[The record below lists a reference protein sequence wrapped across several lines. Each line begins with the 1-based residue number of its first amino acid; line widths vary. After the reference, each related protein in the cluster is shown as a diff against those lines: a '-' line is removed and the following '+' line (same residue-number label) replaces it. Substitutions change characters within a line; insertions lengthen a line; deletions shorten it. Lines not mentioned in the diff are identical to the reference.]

1 MANLSPMLMTRLVGQ
16 LTGALRNLRV
26 YPSTHATS
34 QKLFEAS
41 LQLIRD
47 AMGNGS
53 SLTFSLAGNILLID
67 EKPVPDSRRDVFA
80 NFISELGKR
89 SIGMLVFRQGVDRDQ
104 IQYFYE
110 IMAQDVEQVKA
121 AGGVAAMLA
130 LKGITN
136 IQVAGI
142 SYGAGSDQKA
152 GGGAPGS
159 GMGGGGAPSSLDTVL
174 PEQLV
179 AMLQSDP
186 QMVTEILLKGV
197 VAMAD
202 TNDDQEKLLA
212 ELDKIAVA
220 AKAQTG
226 SNYAP
231 QMAKVIGS
239 MDAVRGLWVAQVK
252 LDNPEW
258 RDVIRELLGRYNDQE
273 LVKLITSKAE
283 VMFMEN
289 KDILVLN
296 EKLRAMMMAIPVPSS
311 RLQSIYPMVCSALMK
326 FGLGQEDCDFVF
338 GKEIDSQPVLEQ
350 YLKDLKDRSPTEML
364 SPKMFKTL
372 RWLIWRDE
380 GCGSAFEGFLNY
392 LSNPDGNVR
401 GLALTRISELLSD
414 LLTVERYDLVEKAID
429 VLCLRVKQELDA
441 QHVSL
446 VVGTIEKVT
455 EELLSRDKRNLA
467 SRISQNMSELI
478 ILFSDKP
485 VANDIIRILSKI
497 EDETA
502 LKILVQALL
511 KEPIFETIATI
522 LVQKGAKAIPYLLQA
537 VKESEDKTMRF
548 KNLYVLDRIGQG
560 VEPLA
565 IKALSEDRWFVRRN
579 MAILLSL
586 MGSDVCIPY
595 LGEALNDKDARVRM
609 EVIRAIYKIE
619 GRVSESWLIRAL
631 SDKEDDVKKLAIEHL
646 AMVGS
651 DASVDALTELYAK
664 RDLLGRGENPG
675 VKKQIISALG
685 HIQLKSA
692 VDFLAKVSK
701 DRDPELSQAAKA
713 ALAELLKKQKG
724 TH

>member
-1 MANLSPMLMTRLVGQ
+1 MANLSPMLMTRLIGQ

-41 LQLIRD
+41 LQLVRE

-89 SIGMLVFRQGVDRDQ
+89 SIGMVVFRQGVDRDQ

-110 IMAQDVEQVKA
+110 IMAQDVEQVKSQ
-121 AGGVAAMLA
+121 GGVAALLA

-142 SYGAGSDQKA
+142 SYSA
-152 GGGAPGS
+152 GGDQSQGGGTPGS
-159 GMGGGGAPSSLDTVL
+159 GMGGGGTPTSLDAAL

-179 AMLQSDP
+179 ALLQSDP

-202 TNDDQEKLLA
+202 TSENQEKLLS
-212 ELDKIAVA
+212 ELDRIAVA
-220 AKAQTG
+220 AKAQGG

-239 MDAVRGLWVAQVK
+239 MDAARGLWVAQVK

-258 RDVIRELLGRYNDQE
+258 RDVIRELLGRYNDQD
-273 LVKLITSKAE
+273 LIKLIVSKAE
-283 VMFMEN
+283 VMFLEN
-289 KDILVLN
+289 KDILALN
-296 EKLRAMMMAIPVPSS
+296 EKLRAMMAAIPVPSS
-311 RLQSIYPMVCSALMK
+311 RLQSIYPMVCTALMK

-338 GKEIDSQPVLEQ
+338 GKDIDSKPLLEQ
-350 YLKDLKDRSPTEML
+350 YLKDLKDKPPAEML

-372 RWLIWRDE
+372 RWLVWREE
-380 GCGSAFEGFLNY
+380 GCGPAVEGFLIY
-392 LSNPDGNVR
+392 LSHPDGNVR
-401 GLALTRISELLSD
+401 GLALGRISELLSD
-414 LLTVERYDLVEKAID
+414 LLTGERYDLVEKAID
-429 VLCLRVKQELDA
+429 ILCLRIKQELDT
-441 QHVSL
+441 QHVFL
-446 VVGTIEKVT
+446 VVKTIEKVT
-455 EELLSRDKRNLA
+455 DELLSRDKKNLA
-467 SRISQNMSELI
+467 SRISQNLSELI

-522 LVQKGAKAIPYLLQA
+522 LVQKKAKAIPYLLQA

-565 IKALSEDRWFVRRN
+565 IKALNEERWFVRRN
-579 MAILLSL
+579 MVILLSL
-586 MGSDVCIPY
+586 MGSDASIPY

-609 EVIRAIYKIE
+609 EVIRAIYKIG
-619 GRVSESWLIRAL
+619 GRASESWLIRAL
-631 SDKEDDVKKLAIEHL
+631 SDKEDEVKKLAIEHL
-646 AMVGS
+646 GMAGS
-651 DASVDALTELYAK
+651 DASVDVLTELYAK

-675 VKKQIISALG
+675 VKKQIIAALG
-685 HIQLKSA
+685 HIKLKSSA
-692 VDFLAKVSK
+692 DFLIKVSK
-701 DRDPELSQAAKA
+701 DRDPELSQAAQA
-713 ALAELLKKQKG
+713 ALAELLKKQKDA
-724 TH
+724 H